1 MNFRVGLGFDIHE
14 LIVGT
19 TIKLAGVS
27 IPSKKMIKAH
37 SDGDIIYHSL
47 ADAILGA
54 LSKGD
59 IGMHFPDSDL
69 KNKNLD
75 SAKIL
80 SHAHSL
86 MINNKYIINN
96 IDITLILEEPKIN
109 KYKDN
114 MSQNI
119 SSLLHCNSNLIN
131 IKATTSE
138 NIGFVG
144 RGEGIA
150 CHAIV
155 SIISDM

>member
-14 LIVGT
+14 LIAGT
-19 TIKLAGVS
+19 MIKLAGVS

-75 SAKIL
+75 SGKIL
-80 SHAHSL
+80 SHAYSL
-86 MINNKYIINN
+86 MTYNKYIINN
-96 IDITLILEEPKIN
+96 IDITLVLEEPKIK

-114 MSQNI
+114 MCQNI
-119 SSLLHCNSNLIN
+119 SSLLHCNSDLIN

-138 NIGFVG
+138 SIGFVG

-155 SIISDM
+155 SIISD

>member
-14 LIVGT
+14 LIAGT

-75 SAKIL
+75 SGKIL
-80 SHAHSL
+80 SHAYSL
-86 MINNKYIINN
+86 MTNNKYIINN
-96 IDITLILEEPKIN
+96 IDITLVLEEPKIK

-114 MSQNI
+114 MCQNI
-119 SSLLHCNSNLIN
+119 SSLLHCNSDLIN

-138 NIGFVG
+138 SIGFVG

-150 CHAIV
+150 CHTIV
-155 SIISDM
+155 SIISD

>member
-14 LIVGT
+14 LIAGT
-19 TIKLAGVS
+19 MIKLAGVS

-75 SAKIL
+75 SGKIL
-80 SHAHSL
+80 SHAYSL
-86 MINNKYIINN
+86 MTNNKYIINN
-96 IDITLILEEPKIN
+96 IDITLILEEPKIK

-114 MSQNI
+114 MCENI
-119 SSLLHCNSNLIN
+119 S
-131 IKATTSE
+131 
-138 NIGFVG
+138 
-144 RGEGIA
+144 
-150 CHAIV
+150 
-155 SIISDM
+155 

>member
-14 LIVGT
+14 LIAGT
-19 TIKLAGVS
+19 MIKLAGVS
-27 IPSKKMIKAH
+27 IPSKKLIKAH

-75 SAKIL
+75 SGKIL
-80 SHAHSL
+80 SHAYSL
-86 MINNKYIINN
+86 MTYNKYIINN
-96 IDITLILEEPKIN
+96 IDITLVLEEPKIK

-114 MSQNI
+114 MCQNI
-119 SSLLHCNSNLIN
+119 SSLLHCNSDLIN

-138 NIGFVG
+138 SIGFVG

-155 SIISDM
+155 SIISD

>member
-14 LIVGT
+14 LIAGT
-19 TIKLAGVS
+19 MIKLAGVS

-59 IGMHFPDSDL
+59 IGMHFPDSAL

-75 SAKIL
+75 SGKIL
-80 SHAHSL
+80 SHAYSL

-96 IDITLILEEPKIN
+96 IDITLILEEPKIK

-114 MSQNI
+114 MCQNI
-119 SSLLHCNSNLIN
+119 SSLQHSNSEIIN

-138 NIGFVG
+138 SIGFVG

-150 CHAIV
+150 CHTIV
-155 SIISDM
+155 SIISD

>member
-14 LIVGT
+14 LIAGT
-19 TIKLAGVS
+19 MIKLAGVS

-75 SAKIL
+75 SGKIL
-80 SHAHSL
+80 SHAYSL
-86 MINNKYIINN
+86 MTYNKYIINN
-96 IDITLILEEPKIN
+96 IDITLILEEPKIK

-114 MSQNI
+114 MCQNI
-119 SSLLHCNSNLIN
+119 SSLLHCNSDLIN

-138 NIGFVG
+138 SIGFVG

-155 SIISDM
+155 SIISD

>member
-14 LIVGT
+14 LIAGT
-19 TIKLAGVS
+19 MIKLAGVS

-59 IGMHFPDSDL
+59 IGMHFPDTDL

-75 SAKIL
+75 SGKIL
-80 SHAHSL
+80 SHAYSL
-86 MINNKYIINN
+86 MTNNKYIINN
-96 IDITLILEEPKIN
+96 IDITLILEEPKIK

-114 MSQNI
+114 MCQNI
-119 SSLLHCNSNLIN
+119 SSLLHCNSDLVN

-138 NIGFVG
+138 SIGFVG

-155 SIISDM
+155 SIISD

>member
-14 LIVGT
+14 LIAGT
-19 TIKLAGVS
+19 MIKLAGVS

-59 IGMHFPDSDL
+59 IGLHFPDSDL

-75 SAKIL
+75 SGKIL
-80 SHAHSL
+80 SHAYSL
-86 MINNKYIINN
+86 MTNNKYIINN
-96 IDITLILEEPKIN
+96 IDITLILEEPKIK

-114 MSQNI
+114 MCQNI
-119 SSLLHCNSNLIN
+119 SSLLHCNSDLIN

-138 NIGFVG
+138 SIGFVG

-155 SIISDM
+155 SIISD

>member
-14 LIVGT
+14 LIAGT
-19 TIKLAGVS
+19 MIKLAGVS

-75 SAKIL
+75 SGKIL
-80 SHAHSL
+80 SHAYSL
-86 MINNKYIINN
+86 MTTNKYIINN
-96 IDITLILEEPKIN
+96 IDITLILEEPKIK

-114 MSQNI
+114 MCQNI
-119 SSLLHCNSNLIN
+119 SSLLHCNSDLIN

-138 NIGFVG
+138 SIGFVG

-155 SIISDM
+155 SIISD

>member
-14 LIVGT
+14 LIAGT
-19 TIKLAGVS
+19 MIKLAGVS

-75 SAKIL
+75 SSKIL
-80 SHAHSL
+80 SHAYSL
-86 MINNKYIINN
+86 MTYNKYIINN
-96 IDITLILEEPKIN
+96 IDITLVLEEPKIK

-114 MSQNI
+114 MCQNI
-119 SSLLHCNSNLIN
+119 SSLLHCNSDLIN

-138 NIGFVG
+138 SIGFVG

-155 SIISDM
+155 SIISD

>member
-14 LIVGT
+14 LIAGT
-19 TIKLAGVS
+19 MIKLAGVS

-75 SAKIL
+75 SGKIL
-80 SHAHSL
+80 SHAYSL
-86 MINNKYIINN
+86 MTNNKYIINN
-96 IDITLILEEPKIN
+96 IDITLVLEEPKIK

-114 MSQNI
+114 MCQNI
-119 SSLLHCNSNLIN
+119 SSLLHCNSDLIN

-138 NIGFVG
+138 SIGFVG

-155 SIISDM
+155 SIISD

>member
-14 LIVGT
+14 LIAGT
-19 TIKLAGVS
+19 MIKLAGVS

-75 SAKIL
+75 SGKIL
-80 SHAHSL
+80 SHAYSL
-86 MINNKYIINN
+86 MTNNKYIINN
-96 IDITLILEEPKIN
+96 IDITLILEEPKIK

-114 MSQNI
+114 MCQNI
-119 SSLLHCNSNLIN
+119 SSLLNCNSDLIN

-138 NIGFVG
+138 SIGFVG

-155 SIISDM
+155 SIISD

>member
-14 LIVGT
+14 LIAGT
-19 TIKLAGVS
+19 MIKLAGVS

-75 SAKIL
+75 SGKIL
-80 SHAHSL
+80 SHAYSL
-86 MINNKYIINN
+86 MTNNKYIINN
-96 IDITLILEEPKIN
+96 IDITLILEEPKIK

-114 MSQNI
+114 MCQNI
-119 SSLLHCNSNLIN
+119 SSLLHCNSDLVN

-138 NIGFVG
+138 SIGFVG

-155 SIISDM
+155 SIISD

>member
-14 LIVGT
+14 LIAGT

-75 SAKIL
+75 SSKIL

-86 MINNKYIINN
+86 MLNSKYIINN

-114 MSQNI
+114 MCQKINKKY
-119 SSLLHCNSNLIN
+119 NLKN
-131 IKATTSE
+131 EQTNNRRS
-138 NIGFVG
+138 
-144 RGEGIA
+144 
-150 CHAIV
+150 
-155 SIISDM
+155 

>member
-1 MNFRVGLGFDIHE
+1 MNFRVGLGFDIHV
-14 LIVGT
+14 LIGGT
-19 TIKLAGVS
+19 MIKLAGVS

-75 SAKIL
+75 SGKIL
-80 SHAHSL
+80 SHAYSL
-86 MINNKYIINN
+86 MTTNKYIINN
-96 IDITLILEEPKIN
+96 IDITLILEEPKIK

-114 MSQNI
+114 MCQNI
-119 SSLLHCNSNLIN
+119 SSLLHCNSDLIN

-138 NIGFVG
+138 SIGFVG

-155 SIISDM
+155 SIISD

>member
-14 LIVGT
+14 LIAGT
-19 TIKLAGVS
+19 MIKLAGVS

-75 SAKIL
+75 SGKIL
-80 SHAHSL
+80 SHAYSL
-86 MINNKYIINN
+86 MTNNKYIINN
-96 IDITLILEEPKIN
+96 IDITLILEEPKIK

-114 MSQNI
+114 MCQNI
-119 SSLLHCNSNLIN
+119 SSLLHCNSDLIN

-138 NIGFVG
+138 SIGFVG

-155 SIISDM
+155 SIISD

>member
-1 MNFRVGLGFDIHE
+1 MNFRVGMGLDIHE
-14 LIVGT
+14 LVSGSV
-19 TIKLAGVS
+19 IKLAGVS

-59 IGMHFPDSDL
+59 IGMHFPDTDL

-75 SAKIL
+75 SSKIL
-80 SHAHSL
+80 SHAYS
-86 MINNKYIINN
+86 MMTDNRYIINN

-109 KYKDN
+109 KHKDD
-114 MSQNI
+114 MCHNI
-119 SSLLHCNSNLIN
+119 STLLHCNRDSIN

-138 NIGFVG
+138 KIGFIG

-150 CHAIV
+150 CHSIV
-155 SIISDM
+155 SITSN

>member
-14 LIVGT
+14 LIAGT
-19 TIKLAGVS
+19 MIKLAGVS

-75 SAKIL
+75 SGKIL
-80 SHAHSL
+80 SHAYSL

-96 IDITLILEEPKIN
+96 IDITLILEEPKIK

-114 MSQNI
+114 MCQNI
-119 SSLLHCNSNLIN
+119 SSLLHCNSDLIN

-138 NIGFVG
+138 SIGFVG

-155 SIISDM
+155 SIISD

>member
-14 LIVGT
+14 LIAGT
-19 TIKLAGVS
+19 MIKLAGVS

-75 SAKIL
+75 SGKIL
-80 SHAHSL
+80 SHAYSL
-86 MINNKYIINN
+86 MTYNKYIINN
-96 IDITLILEEPKIN
+96 IDITLILEEPKLK

-114 MSQNI
+114 MCQNI
-119 SSLLHCNSNLIN
+119 SSLLHCNSDLIN

-138 NIGFVG
+138 SIGFVG

-155 SIISDM
+155 SIISD

>member
-14 LIVGT
+14 LIAGT
-19 TIKLAGVS
+19 MIKLAGVS

-75 SAKIL
+75 SGKIL
-80 SHAHSL
+80 SHAYSL
-86 MINNKYIINN
+86 MTNNKYIINN
-96 IDITLILEEPKIN
+96 IDITLILEEPKIK

-114 MSQNI
+114 MCQNI
-119 SSLLHCNSNLIN
+119 SSLLDCNSDLIN

-138 NIGFVG
+138 SIGFVG

-155 SIISDM
+155 SIISD